1 MSLNKVILIGR
12 LGHDPEFRY
21 MTSGEGVCNFSLAT
35 SEQWRNQAGNR
46 IERTEWHNIT
56 MYRRL
61 AEVAAQYLRKGA
73 QIYRG
78 QDSKPQIS
86 G

>member
-46 IERTEWHNIT
+46 VERTEWHNIT

-61 AEVAAQYLRKGA
+61 AEVAAQYLR
-73 QIYRG
+73 RG